1 MHVSAVEDDAMLKVQ
16 ALAMIVISAFASAA
30 YPQEAPG
37 SPLYQTIA
45 ALDARL
51 FQAYNGCDLHALG
64 SLVADDLE
72 FYHDKTGLERGKGPF
87 LESIRKN
94 VCGKV
99 NRELVRGT
107 LEVHPLHTYGAVEMG
122 THRFHHPGREE
133 SDGVG
138 EAKFVM
144 LWQQRGDVWKLTRV
158 ISYDH
163 GAVSK

>member
-1 MHVSAVEDDAMLKVQ
+1 MQRRQ
-16 ALAMIVISAFASAA
+16 ALAMMFLAVFASAA
-30 YPQEAPG
+30 HPQQAPG

-51 FQAYNGCDLHALG
+51 FRAYNGCDLEALG

-72 FYHDKTGLERGKGPF
+72 FYHDKTGLETGKGPF

-94 VCGKV
+94 ICGRV
-99 NRELVRGT
+99 NRELVQGT
-107 LEVHPLHTYGAVEMG
+107 LEVHPLNTYGAVEMG
-122 THRFHHPGREE
+122 THRFHHPGHEE
-133 SDGVG
+133 SDGAG

-144 LWQQRGDVWKLTRV
+144 IWQQRGDIWKLTRV

-163 GAVSK
+163 GAVSQ